1 MANIRI
7 IGRMVKF
14 SRLTFETN
22 NIDELRQELIQ
33 LFADRNYVGAPVV
46 INSTVPQDLIPLIQ
60 LLMEFG
66 LQPIAVLDGI
76 LAEDAHAIQF
86 PVLPADQQDIKRITP
101 TSEQETATQPAV
113 TVAPIQINANPPAV
127 ESVVEQVSPAP
138 TPAPAPAPVVTEQ
151 IVVTQRKTIYHADML
166 RTGHSLIEEDADI
179 VLTANM
185 NSGSEIIAG
194 GNVYIYGAGRGRIIA
209 GVNGDQNARIFC
221 HSLEANL
228 ISIAGSYCLADD
240 IPSEFLQKPVQIWLN
255 AQQELQ
261 FGLLNF

>member
-33 LFADRNYVGAPVV
+33 LFSERNYVGTPVV
-46 INSTVPQDLIPLIQ
+46 LNSTVPQELIPLIQ

-76 LAEDAHAIQF
+76 LAADAHAIQF

-101 TSEQETATQPAV
+101 TSEQETPAP
-113 TVAPIQINANPPAV
+113 TVSINANPQPVAV
-127 ESVVEQVSPAP
+127 ETAPKPAETAPSVVE
-138 TPAPAPAPVVTEQ
+138 PV
-151 IVVTQRKTIYHADML
+151 IVQQRKTIYHADML
-166 RTGHSLIEEDADI
+166 RTGHSLIEDADI

-185 NSGSEIIAG
+185 NNGSEIIAG

-209 GVNGDQNARIFC
+209 GANGDQNARIFC
-221 HSLEANL
+221 HSLEATL
-228 ISIAGSYCLADD
+228 ISIAGTYCLADD
-240 IPSEFLQKPVQIWLN
+240 IPSEFLNKPVQIWLN

-261 FGLLNF
+261 FGVLTF

>member
-22 NIDELRQELIQ
+22 NLDELRQELIQ

-76 LAEDAHAIQF
+76 LAADAHAIQF
-86 PVLPADQQDIKRITP
+86 PVLPAEQQDIKRITP
-101 TSEQETATQPAV
+101 TSEQEQTVQPAQNV
-113 TVAPIQINANPPAV
+113 QPAPVQMNTNPSVV
-127 ESVVEQVSPAP
+127 ESVEQQANPV
-138 TPAPAPAPVVTEQ
+138 PAPVVTEQ

-166 RTGHSLIEEDADI
+166 RTGHSLIEDADI

-209 GVNGDQNARIFC
+209 GANGDQNARIFC
-221 HSLEANL
+221 HSLEATL
-228 ISIAGSYCLADD
+228 ISIAGTYCIADD
-240 IPSEFLQKPVQIWLN
+240 IPAEFLQKPVQIWLN